1 VVLLLIPCRIS
12 VDRSAGNHFV
22 SLKGFVA
29 IRIMSLGDSILNIQ
43 KTPVRD
49 YPEVP
54 KLKAFSWLSSAELVV
69 FSHRLNLAKSERHKV
84 IAGELGVAT
93 KAHIHLTGPT
103 NILRLNA
110 ACERVAV
117 PPPAACDEVPEPWFR
132 PSRRR
137 HGNLA
142 QDLLEALFSHNDFV
156 NLIDASQTTVVEH
169 LAQFEREHLA
179 VRQRGQLVVRVDQAA
194 NSTNM
199 RAA

>member
-1 VVLLLIPCRIS
+1 MRE
-12 VDRSAGNHFV
+12 
-22 SLKGFVA
+22 
-29 IRIMSLGDSILNIQ
+29 
-43 KTPVRD
+43 
-49 YPEVP
+49 YPEVL

-69 FSHRLNLAKSERHKV
+69 FSHRLNLAKSKRHKI

-93 KAHIHLTGPT
+93 KAYILLTGPT

-110 ACERVAV
+110 ARERVAV
-117 PPPAACDEVPEPWFR
+117 PPPARDEAPEPRFR

-137 HGNLA
+137 RRKLA
-142 QDLLEALFSHNDFV
+142 QDPLEALFRHNDFV
-156 NLIDASQTTVVEH
+156 NLIDASQPTVVEH

-179 VRQRGQLVVRVDQAA
+179 VRQRGQLVARVDQAA